1 VNQQQQI
8 MPFAA
13 LIGQEKIKLALL
25 MLGVNPRLNGVLLR
39 GEKGTA
45 KSTAAR
51 GLASL
56 LPSIEVNQ
64 GCHFGCRSNR
74 PGTWCAEC
82 QRRSERTV
90 VECRPPFATLPL
102 GITEDQ
108 LLGTIDLERAL
119 QRGEQRFKPGL
130 LARVNHGVL
139 YVDEI
144 NLLDDHI
151 VDLLLDSAAM
161 GVNVVEREGVSA
173 SHPAD
178 FLLVGTMNPEEGVLR
193 PQLLDRFGLCVE
205 VTASRDAAERA
216 EIIDRC
222 LSFERDP
229 VGFTQAHAE
238 TEAALSEQIRQAREL
253 LPAVEVDPSWL
264 TTVAELSL
272 ALGVDGHRAD
282 ILMIKAAQTLAALDG
297 RTAIHTEDIDVAAE
311 VVYAHRL
318 RRRPFDDQAQG
329 DESFR
334 ETVRE
339 VVDRREKKKEPHG
352 EVQRPTRRS
361 DPRMMRPVSNNNAA
375 GTTRSAEQE
384 SCPDVIGLP
393 SLFRTDVWVEE
404 HDDQPELATGDRP
417 ADVNVVRE
425 TEQRTPAFGRGRR
438 FRRTE
443 RPFRGHFLRAT
454 PSRGAMVDVAWADT
468 MRAAAPYQTTRSD
481 NGLAIQI
488 HPSEVRRKVR
498 VSAPGRLWLL
508 VVDISGSMG
517 GRQMKL
523 AKEIAVRLLR
533 NTYVQREEV
542 AMIAFRE
549 RRAALLLAPG
559 NQAERAGE
567 TLRGLTCGGTTPLEE
582 GLRMATSVL
591 RKQQSRHPNRP
602 AALLLISDGDANV
615 GSGRGHGGVV
625 QGVHAV
631 AASLAGQSALH
642 RIFLD
647 TTPDGKND
655 FAARQLAE
663 KLNADRLSLAR
674 FAPKA
679 ANRTDEIT
687 NWLLNRT
694 LATAGIRA

>member
-1 VNQQQQI
+1 VNQHQQI

-25 MLGVNPRLNGVLLR
+25 MLGANPRLNGVLLR

-90 VECRPPFATLPL
+90 VERRPPFATLPL

-119 QRGEQRFKPGL
+119 QQGEQRFKPGL

-173 SHPAD
+173 THPAD

-205 VTASRDAAERA
+205 VTASQDAAERA

-222 LSFERDP
+222 LLFERDP
-229 VGFTQAHAE
+229 VAFRQAYAE
-238 TEAALSEQIRQAREL
+238 SDAALSEQIRQAREL
-253 LPAVEVDPSWL
+253 LPAVEVNRSWL

-297 RTAIHTEDIDVAAE
+297 RTAIHTDDIEVAAE

-318 RRRPFDDQAQG
+318 RRRPFDDQSRG

-339 VVDRREKKKEPHG
+339 VVGRREKK
-352 EVQRPTRRS
+352 RDRR
-361 DPRMMRPVSNNNAA
+361 
-375 GTTRSAEQE
+375 
-384 SCPDVIGLP
+384 
-393 SLFRTDVWVEE
+393 
-404 HDDQPELATGDRP
+404 
-417 ADVNVVRE
+417 
-425 TEQRTPAFGRGRR
+425 
-438 FRRTE
+438 E
-443 RPFRGHFLRAT
+443 RPK
-454 PSRGAMVDVAWADT
+454 
-468 MRAAAPYQTTRSD
+468 
-481 NGLAIQI
+481 
-488 HPSEVRRKVR
+488 VRR
-498 VSAPGRLWLL
+498 
-508 VVDISGSMG
+508 
-517 GRQMKL
+517 
-523 AKEIAVRLLR
+523 
-533 NTYVQREEV
+533 
-542 AMIAFRE
+542 
-549 RRAALLLAPG
+549 
-559 NQAERAGE
+559 
-567 TLRGLTCGGTTPLEE
+567 E
-582 GLRMATSVL
+582 GLI
-591 RKQQSRHPNRP
+591 P
-602 AALLLISDGDANV
+602 G
-615 GSGRGHGGVV
+615 
-625 QGVHAV
+625 
-631 AASLAGQSALH
+631 
-642 RIFLD
+642 
-647 TTPDGKND
+647 
-655 FAARQLAE
+655 
-663 KLNADRLSLAR
+663 
-674 FAPKA
+674 
-679 ANRTDEIT
+679 
-687 NWLLNRT
+687 
-694 LATAGIRA
+694 